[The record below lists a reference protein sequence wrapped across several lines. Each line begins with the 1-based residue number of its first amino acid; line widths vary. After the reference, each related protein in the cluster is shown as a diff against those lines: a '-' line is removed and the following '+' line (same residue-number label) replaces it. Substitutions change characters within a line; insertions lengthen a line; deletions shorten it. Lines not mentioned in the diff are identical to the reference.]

1 MDGCLMCHEPFVQG
15 DRGMVIGHVPGDG
28 TAELRWVH
36 IRCLIRDVLGD
47 VAALAYDE
55 GRPVHR

>member
-1 MDGCLMCHEPFVQG
+1 MCHEPFVQG